1 MAELKTKPTKVSV
14 AKFLKSVENPVRRE
28 DARTVKKLI
37 DRITGWKAKMWGPS
51 IVGYG
56 QYHYKYASGRE
67 GDFFVTG
74 FSPRKTNLVVYIMPG
89 YVDYGP
95 LLKKLGK
102 YKIGKSCLYINKL
115 VDIDLNVLETLIR
128 RSVSH
133 MKKNYD
139 VT

>member
-1 MAELKTKPTKVSV
+1 MSDLKTKPTRSSV
-14 AKFLKSVENPVRRE
+14 ARFLKAVDNPVRRE
-28 DARTVKKLI
+28 DAKTIKALM

-51 IVGYG
+51 MVGYG

-74 FSPRKTNLVVYIMPG
+74 FSPRKTNLVIYIMPG

-102 YKIGKSCLYINKL
+102 HKIGRSCLYINKL
-115 VDIDLNVLETLIR
+115 ADIDLKVLETLIR
-128 RSVSH
+128 QSVSH
-133 MKKNYD
+133 MKKNYT
-139 VT
+139 VK

>member
-1 MAELKTKPTKVSV
+1 MAELKTQPTKVSV

-28 DARTVKKLI
+28 DARTVKKLM
-37 DRITGWKAKMWGPS
+37 DHITGWKAKMWGPS

-74 FSPRKTNLVVYIMPG
+74 FSPRKANLVVYIMPG

-102 YKIGKSCLYINKL
+102 HKIGKSCLYINKL
-115 VDIDLNVLETLIR
+115 ADIDLNVLETLIR

-139 VT
+139 VN